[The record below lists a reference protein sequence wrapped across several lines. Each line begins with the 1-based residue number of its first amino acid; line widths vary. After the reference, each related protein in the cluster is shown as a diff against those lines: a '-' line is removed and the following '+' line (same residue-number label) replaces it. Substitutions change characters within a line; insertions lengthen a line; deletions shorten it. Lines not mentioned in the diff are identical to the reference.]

1 MATEYDHS
9 VMEQGARLPLILD
22 PEELE
27 THLGERDLLVVD
39 LSRPET
45 YSQLHVPG
53 AVHLSYTELVT
64 KQGPARGMLPS
75 DEHLSRLFS
84 ALGLTPDTHVVAYDD
99 EGGGKAG
106 RLLWTLD
113 LVGHR
118 RFSLL
123 NGGLHAWANEGHP
136 LSREPAQREPAQYR
150 AVADRT
156 RVADAEYIMARLQ
169 SPAIAILDAR
179 SPNEFLGLTQSALRN
194 GHIPGAVNLEWTSA
208 MDTDR
213 NLRLKPAAEL
223 ERMLEA
229 REVTRDKEVIVHCL
243 THHRSAHTY
252 LVLKA
257 LGYPQVK
264 AY

>member
-9 VMEQGARLPLILD
+9 GMEQDARLPLILD

-75 DEHLSRLFS
+75 DEHLSKLFS
-84 ALGLTPDTHVVAYDD
+84 GLGLTPDTHVVAYDD

-113 LVGHR
+113 MVGHR

-136 LSREPAQREPAQYR
+136 LSREPAQREPTQYQGISGLLVGLGQPPGYSNR
-150 AVADRT
+150 DR
-156 RVADAEYIMARLQ
+156 RWSARGVGPPSGGQEASMRYGSHPCLLV
-169 SPAIAILDAR
+169 SAI
-179 SPNEFLGLTQSALRN
+179 
-194 GHIPGAVNLEWTSA
+194 
-208 MDTDR
+208 
-213 NLRLKPAAEL
+213 
-223 ERMLEA
+223 
-229 REVTRDKEVIVHCL
+229 
-243 THHRSAHTY
+243 
-252 LVLKA
+252 
-257 LGYPQVK
+257 PQF
-264 AY
+264 

>member
-1 MATEYDHS
+1 MATEYEHS
-9 VMEQGARLPLILD
+9 GIEQGTRLPLILD
-22 PEELE
+22 PEDLE
-27 THLGERDLLVVD
+27 RRLGERDLLVVD

-75 DEHLSRLFS
+75 DEHLSKLFS
-84 ALGLTPDTHVVAYDD
+84 TLGLTPETHVVAYDD

-136 LSREPAQREPAQYR
+136 LSREPVHREPTQYQ
-150 AVADRT
+150 AVADQT

-169 SPAIAILDAR
+169 DPAIAILDAR
-179 SPNEFLGLTQSALRN
+179 NSNEFLGLTQSALRN
-194 GHIPGAVNLEWTSA
+194 GHIPGAVNLEWTLV

-213 NLRLKPAAEL
+213 NLRLRPVAEL

-229 REVTRDKEVIVHCL
+229 RGVTRDK
-243 THHRSAHTY
+243 
-252 LVLKA
+252 
-257 LGYPQVK
+257 
-264 AY
+264 